1 MLTHP
6 LATILI
12 TGATDGLGLALA
24 RFWAR
29 HGWRERP
36 PRLILVGRKALADLD
51 SAFFNADN
59 YCRADL
65 SQPDAPAQIA
75 DWLDAHEISQLDLL
89 VHNAGLGYV
98 GSTGDQS
105 ADNVRQLTTVNLETP
120 MALTHRLLERVAAA
134 QGKIVYIS
142 SVAAALPGPDYAVYA
157 ATKAALNG
165 FVRNLRIELAATP
178 ATRDVEVQLILPGAV
193 NTGMHAKSGATLER
207 MNWNRFP
214 PADQVAAQIAA
225 ATESQRATVTIGNLN
240 RLVRFAAQNLPPLV
254 DGAMRRAQKREAAS
268 PTRAPQSPPHCVITG
283 AADGIGKALAQRLA
297 AAGYRITGLDFDA
310 ERAKQTCQE
319 LTAAGADIEFI
330 QVNLAEQ
337 EELDRALEKLLAGP
351 PVDLLIHNAGINAV
365 GHFAQMAWPPQ
376 KAVLAVNLLAPLLL
390 TRALLAADHLNAGG
404 TVVCISSLSRFVGY
418 PGAAVYAA
426 SKDGLASY
434 ARSLSVALAGQKINV
449 LTVYPGPTR
458 TAHARRYSPDNS
470 RENRRMTPTELADRI
485 ANAIAKRQ
493 RTLIPGA
500 GNQLFALAGQL
511 APRLTEGVMKRAILD
526 KMTR

>member
-1 MLTHP
+1 MP
-6 LATILI
+6 NPSPATILI

-24 RFWAR
+24 RLWAR
-29 HGWRERP
+29 QGWRNRSA
-36 PRLILVGRKALADLD
+36 RLILVGRKALADLD
-51 SAFFNADN
+51 SAFFYIDN
-59 YCRADL
+59 YCRVDL
-65 SQPDAPAQIA
+65 SQPDASAQVA
-75 DWLDAHEISQLDLL
+75 HWLDAHKISQLDLL
-89 VHNAGLGYV
+89 VHNAGQGYV
-98 GSTGDQS
+98 GHTGAQS
-105 ADNVRQLTTVNLETP
+105 ADNVRQLTMVNLETP
-120 MALTHRLLERVAAA
+120 IALTHRLLDRVAAA
-134 QGKIVYIS
+134 PGKIVFIS

-165 FVRNLRIELAATP
+165 FVRNLRIELTATP
-178 ATRDVEVQLILPGAV
+178 ATREVEVQLMLPGAV

-225 ATESQRATVTIGNLN
+225 ATAGQRATVTIGNLN
-240 RLVRFAAQNLPPLV
+240 RLVRFAGQNGSPLV
-254 DGAMRRAQKREAAS
+254 DSVMRRTQKTEAVA
-268 PTRAPQSPPHCVITG
+268 PHRAAASPPHCVITG
-283 AADGIGKALAQRLA
+283 AADGIGKALAQQLA
-297 AAGYRITGLDFDA
+297 ATGYRITGLDFDA
-310 ERAKQTCQE
+310 ERAEQTRQE
-319 LTAAGADIEFI
+319 LTAAGAAIDFI
-330 QVNLAEQ
+330 QVDLAEQ
-337 EELDRALEKLLAGP
+337 EELDRALQKLLAGP

-376 KAVLAVNLLAPLLL
+376 RAVLAVNLLAPLLL
-390 TRALLAADHLNAGG
+390 TRELLAANHLNAGG

-434 ARSLSVALAGQKINV
+434 ARSLSVALAGPKINV

-470 RENRRMTPTELADRI
+470 REDRRMTPAELANRI
-485 ANAIAKRQ
+485 AAAIAKRQ

-500 GNQLFALAGQL
+500 GNQLFALAGHL

-526 KMTR
+526 KVKE